1 MPTEVL
7 DIAVVAKIDKLRSE
21 LEKIPGITAKES
33 KKMAAVW
40 SRDFKRAERS
50 AERARKQM
58 AREAEQVRDA
68 WKDSS
73 ERMASLLGGT
83 FGDISDSILDLGSR
97 FGELSERIGGA
108 GGAMVL
114 AGGAFT
120 AGAFAIGFAGA
131 ALVEFM
137 SDAEET
143 IEALEGF
150 AGLEGLT
157 AQQVADV
164 HAYTEAMTDL
174 EGVTTSAKAQMQ
186 SGLAPALTSATHAV
200 IGLQVAVDD
209 AESSTGVFTQAYDNF
224 IFSVRSGSPHL
235 AYLYDLLVER
245 GEEAAQSID
254 KLTDAQKEANR
265 VLAEGSD
272 EIRQTTE
279 DLNAMAEALGYQ
291 RESYVDVDKAA
302 KEAEER
308 QKAAAK
314 AAREAAQEQAR
325 QAAEWERIWENAKK
339 ETAKRNAAEKA
350 AAEERKKLIAEEQEA
365 QEAMWAAASESWSQ
379 LSQEASEYALFLEEE
394 LIKGQQEAMV
404 QLTDMTLELV
414 EGAMQQRM
422 DALVREENQSKRLHR
437 QAQDQLKAEREHIEA
452 QIESGKISESEGK
465 SQIKRIDT
473 EMRANAKARR
483 QARRDHR
490 AALLDAHKAQQ
501 AAAIAR
507 ATIDAAANAV
517 ALTTAFAY
525 LGTGAPIAAAG
536 VAAAQ
541 LAIEKS
547 VIKST
552 KPPKFAVGGMVRD
565 RVEGDHVPVLAEPDE
580 GILTRR
586 GVEAAG
592 GPAGVA
598 ALNAGT
604 MSGGGHGSTRVYLDS
619 RMLGEVVAMSVATDQ
634 RVTSALD
641 RQTGAIPG
649 QRR

>member
-33 KKMAAVW
+33 KKMAATW
-40 SRDFKRAERS
+40 SKDFKRAERS

-97 FGELSERIGGA
+97 FGELSGKIGGA
-108 GGAMVL
+108 GGAMVA

-164 HAYTEAMTDL
+164 RAYSEAMTDL
-174 EGVTTSAKAQMQ
+174 EAVSLQLKGEIQ
-186 SGLAPALTSATHAV
+186 SGLAPTMTELAHAV
-200 IGLQVAVDD
+200 IAVV
-209 AESSTGVFTQAYDNF
+209 TAYDNLVQATGGVEGAMSRLRN
-224 IFSVRSGSPHL
+224 IVAVTSGGLSEL
-235 AYLYDLLVER
+235 AIAGLGAVADY
-245 GEEAAQSID
+245 GEEAAASID
-254 KLTDAQKEANR
+254 KLNEEWVDYGPAIADAGARTDKLNK
-265 VLAEGSD
+265 S
-272 EIRQTTE
+272 IRATT
-279 DLNAMAEALGYQ
+279 D
-291 RESYVDVDKAA
+291 DT
-302 KEAEER
+302 
-308 QKAAAK
+308 
-314 AAREAAQEQAR
+314 REAQR
-325 QAAEWERIWENAKK
+325 QAEEWERIWENAKK

-350 AAEERKKLIAEEQEA
+350 AAEERIKLIAEEQEA
-365 QEAMWAAASESWSQ
+365 QTAALAAASESWRLVS
-379 LSQEASEYALFLEEE
+379 EDATEYARRLEEE
-394 LIKGQQEAMV
+394 VIQAQREAMV

-437 QAQDQLKAEREHIEA
+437 QSQDQLKTERENIEA
-452 QIESGKISESEGK
+452 QIESGKISEEAGRA
-465 SQIKRIDT
+465 QLKRIDS

-517 ALTTAFAY
+517 ALTAAFAY
-525 LGTGAPIAAAG
+525 LGPGAPIAAAG

-541 LAIEKS
+541 LAIERS

-565 RVEGDHVPVLAEPDE
+565 RVEGDHVPILAEPDE

-604 MSGGGHGSTRVYLDS
+604 MGSGGGHGSTRVYLDS

>member
-7 DIAVVAKIDKLRSE
+7 DVAVVAKIDKLRSE

-40 SRDFKRAERS
+40 SKDFKRAERS
-50 AERARKQM
+50 AERARIQM
-58 AREAEQVRDA
+58 ARQAEQVRDA

-97 FGELSERIGGA
+97 FGELSGKIGGA
-108 GGAMVL
+108 GGAMVA

-164 HAYTEAMTDL
+164 RAYSEAMTDL
-174 EGVTTSAKAQMQ
+174 EAVSLQLKGEIQ
-186 SGLAPALTSATHAV
+186 SGLAPTMTELAHAV
-200 IGLQVAVDD
+200 ITVL
-209 AESSTGVFTQAYDNF
+209 TAYDNL
-224 IFSVRSGSPHL
+224 IQSTGGLEGAMSRLRSVMAVTSAGLTEL
-235 AYLYDLLVER
+235 AIAGLGAVADY
-245 GEEAAQSID
+245 GEEAAASID
-254 KLTDAQKEANR
+254 KLNEEWVDYGPAIADAGARTDKLNK
-265 VLAEGSD
+265 S
-272 EIRQTTE
+272 IRATTE
-279 DLNAMAEALGYQ
+279 ET
-291 RESYVDVDKAA
+291 
-302 KEAEER
+302 
-308 QKAAAK
+308 
-314 AAREAAQEQAR
+314 REAQR
-325 QAAEWERIWENAKK
+325 QADEWERIWENAKK

-350 AAEERKKLIAEEQEA
+350 AAEERIKLIAEEQEA
-365 QEAMWAAASESWSQ
+365 QTAALAAASESWRLVS
-379 LSQEASEYALFLEEE
+379 EDATEYARRLEEE
-394 LIKGQQEAMV
+394 VVQAQQEAMV

-437 QAQDQLKAEREHIEA
+437 QAQDQLKTEREHIEA
-452 QIESGKISESEGK
+452 QIESGKISAAEGQA
-465 SQIKRIDT
+465 QIKRIDT

-490 AALLDAHKAQQ
+490 AALLEAHKAQK

-517 ALTTAFAY
+517 ALTAAFAY
-525 LGTGAPIAAAG
+525 LGPGAPAAAVA
-536 VAAAQ
+536 VAAGQ
-541 LAIEKS
+541 LAIQIS
-547 VIKST
+547 AIKAT
-552 KPPKFAVGGMVRD
+552 KAPKFAVGGMVRD

-604 MSGGGHGSTRVYLDS
+604 MGGGGHGSTRVYLDS
-619 RMLGEVVAMSVATDQ
+619 RMLGEVVAMSVSTDQ